1 MVNFADGTI
10 VDRVSKALRQA
21 EQSRVPIDPVSNMMS
36 GGLTLEIGHA
46 VCEANLQRRL
56 EAGRRVVGY
65 KIGSTNNAV
74 RIAMGLPAPTYGYL
88 LDNTI
93 VPSGGT
99 IHMDELIDPRI
110 ECEICFRMGADLK
123 GEELTI
129 SDVLDATDSVSA
141 SFEICDSRIK
151 DWKCPYPDWYADNG
165 FAARVVLPG
174 RWTAARDIDLPGE
187 TTVLAQD
194 SRAIADGQGRLVM
207 EHPARA
213 VAWLARSL
221 TKRGRQLEAGMLVMT
236 GSLTPVTQVTRG
248 SVYATTF
255 STLGSVDITFV

>member
-1 MVNFADGTI
+1 MSVADGTI
-10 VDRVSKALRQA
+10 VDRVSEALRRA
-21 EQSRVPIDPVSNMMS
+21 EQTRVPIDPVSSMVS
-36 GGLTLEIGHA
+36 GGLTLEIAHA

-65 KIGSTNNAV
+65 KIGSTNTAV

-88 LDNTI
+88 LDHTI
-93 VPSGGT
+93 VASGGT
-99 IHMDELIDPRI
+99 IHMDELIDARI
-110 ECEICFRMGADLK
+110 ECEICFRMKADLA

-151 DWKCPYPDWYADNG
+151 DWKCPYADWYADNG

-194 SRAIADGQGRLVM
+194 SRMIANGHGGLVM

-221 TKRGRQLEAGMLVMT
+221 TERGRRLEAGMLVMT
-236 GSLTPVTQVTRG
+236 GSLTPVTKVTRG
-248 SVYATTF
+248 SEYVASF